1 MELSNKSQYI
11 CEGIKKLYLKDN
23 AKPYLN
29 MPIYI
34 KRNFHSEYAFLLLF
48 ILFASF
54 FCFMVFLVG
63 DGGVKEGIM
72 FFSITAI
79 ILSIIFIPILRHGTF
94 VLSADDNGIYY
105 KVRGKSNEF
114 VLIEWSAIYPTIGVE
129 DDEYD
134 YYLEFLIK
142 IKQDDIPTPS
152 NAKIHKSKFLKIQ
165 FRLPPGIN
173 AQNTWK
179 SLMLASGRA
188 KEF

>member
-11 CEGIKKLYLKDN
+11 CEGVKEFYLKDN
-23 AKPYLN
+23 EKPYLN
-29 MPIYI
+29 MPVYI
-34 KRNFHSEYAFLLLF
+34 RRNFHSEYAFLLIF
-48 ILFASF
+48 ILLASF
-54 FCFMVFLVG
+54 FYFLVFLVG
-63 DGGVKEGIM
+63 DGGVKEGII
-72 FFSITAI
+72 FFSITSI

-105 KVRGKSNEF
+105 KVIGKSNDF
-114 VLIEWSAIYPTIGVE
+114 VLIEWSTIYPIGVE
-129 DDEYD
+129 DDEYN

-142 IKQDDIPTPS
+142 IKQYDIPTPS
-152 NAKIHKSKFLKIQ
+152 NAIIHKSKLLKIQ

-179 SLMLASGRA
+179 NLMLASGRA